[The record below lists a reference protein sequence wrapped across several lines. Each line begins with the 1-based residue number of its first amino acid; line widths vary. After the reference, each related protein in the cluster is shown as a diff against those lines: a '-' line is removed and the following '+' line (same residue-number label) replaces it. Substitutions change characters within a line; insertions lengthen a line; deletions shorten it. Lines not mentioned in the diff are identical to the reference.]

1 MLVEYSVLNIY
12 ANWIVL
18 TKQKVYYFL
27 RKKQKRRKLLIF
39 SLKEGFKSL
48 VGQNKA
54 NSSI

>member
-1 MLVEYSVLNIY
+1 MLVEYFVLNIY